1 MKTVSDAYKN
11 SMKQPLRNPS
21 HVQVTVDSVNR
32 NMVRDGTW
40 STLNAAP
47 WSDLSALGYPT
58 SWTDPIATLELNY
71 WDLDGS
77 FVIME
82 DGGTEPGYVSIDMA
96 DENGDIQASLTWNCY
111 STTYLMPPW
120 TLVFD
125 NRAKEWPRVGY
136 VVIYQRVENESG
148 QAAGVTTMD
157 SISVSRLTDPV
168 MTQNRI
174 PVPVNVVQIGAN
186 KVLPYHRFR
195 VNSFLFGIS
204 LHFSGDDLINTH
216 QEHDVDPL
224 SRRLPQESLEFT
236 VIDLKHRFDPE
247 NPAGM
252 YEYIYTRSSVS
263 IAFGYELPNGTT
275 EWLAPD
281 RYVLNARP
289 VFDNGRVTF
298 KASGLIASLTGT
310 YYKDVVGTK
319 DLKTMAENVLQD
331 AADQGYIPQNSWEVD
346 DSLEG
351 METTGVLPIS
361 THAECLQM
369 IAHAARCVLYTDG
382 ENTIHIAP
390 FTISQE
396 ITNDLRMDYT
406 TVYENTQLLSR
417 TDLLKAVS
425 VSEYGYVDGA
435 QEAETLYSATTTDT
449 TLHVE
454 FPLARDVAVTVTGAS
469 VVRQNVYAR
478 AVDLKLSTGTKD
490 IVITGIPQSK
500 TETIATVDV
509 NAEGETDREANELI
523 TSDAMRDALSAH
535 VRAYLS
541 LRNTY
546 DVTYRGNPELETRD
560 VVQMQ
565 TRYTGI
571 IPVLVL
577 TDSITFTG
585 ALRGSIKG
593 KGLI

>member
-21 HVQVTVDSVNR
+21 HVQVTVQSIDHAVEYDNSSWSVI
-32 NMVRDGTW
+32 
-40 STLNAAP
+40 STKAS
-47 WSDLSALGYPT
+47 WSDLTNFGRVTVKGAPL
-58 SWTDPIATLELNY
+58 ATLELNY
-71 WDLDGS
+71 WDLDGT
-77 FVIME
+77 FEVMP
-82 DGGTEPGYVSIDMA
+82 DTPGNNGYVSNAMS
-96 DENGDIQASLTWNCY
+96 DENGDCNFRIFRQFANIHAVNGYTAS
-111 STTYLMPPW
+111 
-120 TLVFD
+120 FD
-125 NRAKEWPRVGY
+125 VRAREWPIDGSVELQAFMEITPGAMES
-136 VVIYQRVENESG
+136 VVVDRLSLSDRASSSEYYARPAVATNTVFIRITKLLPYRRARVENFIFGIILDFSG
-148 QAAGVTTMD
+148 ND
-157 SISVSRLTDPV
+157 LTD
-168 MTQNRI
+168 TYQ
-174 PVPVNVVQIGAN
+174 
-186 KVLPYHRFR
+186 
-195 VNSFLFGIS
+195 S
-204 LHFSGDDLINTH
+204 
-216 QEHDVDPL
+216 HDVDPL

-247 NPAGM
+247 NPAGI
-252 YEYIYTRSSVS
+252 YEYIYTRSPVS
-263 IAFGYELPNGTT
+263 IAFGYDLDNGVT

-281 RYVLNARP
+281 RYILNARP
-289 VFDNGRVTF
+289 VFNNGRVTF
-298 KASGLIASLTGT
+298 KAGGLIASMTWQ

-346 DSLEG
+346 DSLED
-351 METTGVLPIS
+351 METVGVLPVS

-382 ENTIHIAP
+382 ENTIHLAP
-390 FTISQE
+390 FTISTE

-406 TVYENTQLLSR
+406 TVYENTQLLTR

-435 QEAETLYSATTTDT
+435 QEAETLYSASTTDT
-449 TLHVE
+449 TVHVE
-454 FPLARDVAVTVTGAS
+454 FPLARDVTVEVTG
-469 VVRQNVYAR
+469 VRVIEEHVYAQ
-478 AVDLKLSTGTKD
+478 AVDLVLEPGVKG
-490 IVITGIPQSK
+490 IVITGIPQGK

-509 NAEGETDREANELI
+509 NPEGETDREAHELI

>member
-21 HVQVTVDSVNR
+21 HVQVVVDSIE
-32 NMVRDGTW
+32 RDMAKDGIWQHTITPPSW
-40 STLNAAP
+40 CDMT
-47 WSDLSALGYPT
+47 ALDYT
-58 SWTDPIATLELNY
+58 SSNINPIATLELNY

-77 FVIME
+77 FNILE
-82 DGGTEPGYVSIDMA
+82 EGGKDPGFIRGALSDA
-96 DENGDIQASLTWNCY
+96 NGDINAIITRTFNA
-111 STTYLMPPW
+111 THMMTPW
-120 TLVFD
+120 TITFD
-125 NRAKEWPRVGY
+125 GRAKEWPVRATVTIAQKLDEDHVY
-136 VVIYQRVENESG
+136 TMTDQVVFEH
-148 QAAGVTTMD
+148 M
-157 SISVSRLTDPV
+157 TDPTSV
-168 MTQNRI
+168 QIRQS
-174 PVPVNVVQIGAN
+174 VPVDMITVWVT
-186 KVLPYHRFR
+186 KVLPYRR
-195 VNSFLFGIS
+195 PRINSFLFGVS
-204 LHFSGDDLINTH
+204 LRFTGNDLTDTY
-216 QEHDVDPL
+216 QSHDVDPL

-247 NPAGM
+247 NPAGI
-252 YEYIYTRSSVS
+252 YEYIYTRSPVS
-263 IAFGYELPNGTT
+263 IAFGYDLDNGVT
-275 EWLAPD
+275 EWLVPD
-281 RYVLNARP
+281 RYILNARP
-289 VFDNGRVTF
+289 VFNNGRVTF
-298 KASGLIASLTGT
+298 KAGGLIASMTGQ

-346 DSLEG
+346 ESLED
-351 METTGVLPIS
+351 METVGVLPVS

-390 FTISQE
+390 FTISTE

-406 TVYENTQLLSR
+406 TVYENTQLLTR

-435 QEAETLYSATTTDT
+435 QEAETLYSASTTDT
-449 TLHVE
+449 TVHVE
-454 FPLARDVAVTVTGAS
+454 FPLARDVTVEVTG
-469 VVRQNVYAR
+469 VRVIEEHVYAQ
-478 AVDLKLSTGTKD
+478 AVDLVLEPGVKG
-490 IVITGIPQSK
+490 IMITGIPQGK

-509 NAEGETDREANELI
+509 NPEGETDREANELI

-593 KGLI
+593 QGLI